1 MKIAICWTGYS
12 GYMAACWQA
21 LCACRGLQVQIYS
34 PETRYHYAPEILEK
48 LPIQIFTAE
57 ELSAGKLVRAV
68 VQQGPDLIFV
78 SGFSYKPFR
87 QLLRVREL
95 KTAKVV
101 MCMDAAWR
109 GQLRQFAARVVYAPY
124 VRRTSAVVVAGE
136 RGRQY
141 ARYLG
146 YAANRI
152 FGSTYGCD
160 YARFSPA
167 MAVRRKAPE
176 GWPRS
181 FVYIGRYAKIKGLDT
196 LLEAYRRYRRARQD
210 AWPLHCFG
218 NGDLRD
224 QLLQTE
230 GVVDHGFLQP
240 QELQEELSRH
250 GAMILPS
257 KHEPWGVALAEA
269 AASGL
274 PIICSDACCSGLDI
288 VRQLYDGLVFAA
300 GDAGQLTRAMLYLH
314 DHRDS
319 LPEFGARAQVYAQA
333 YSAENWARRWEW
345 IIENVMESE

>member
-1 MKIAICWTGYS
+1 M
-12 GYMAACWQA
+12 
-21 LCACRGLQVQIYS
+21 
-34 PETRYHYAPEILEK
+34 
-48 LPIQIFTAE
+48 
-57 ELSAGKLVRAV
+57 
-68 VQQGPDLIFV
+68 
-78 SGFSYKPFR
+78 
-87 QLLRVREL
+87 
-95 KTAKVV
+95 
-101 MCMDAAWR
+101 
-109 GQLRQFAARVVYAPY
+109 
-124 VRRTSAVVVAGE
+124 
-136 RGRQY
+136 
-141 ARYLG
+141 
-146 YAANRI
+146 
-152 FGSTYGCD
+152 
-160 YARFSPA
+160 
-167 MAVRRKAPE
+167 
-176 GWPRS
+176 
-181 FVYIGRYAKIKGLDT
+181 
-196 LLEAYRRYRRARQD
+196 
-210 AWPLHCFG
+210 
-218 NGDLRD
+218 RD